1 MRSLPLLVVACLLAL
16 LAPAAPVVSAAPTDP
31 PLPVEPQTSD
41 GVRGTVV
48 APMPGFLRQ
57 RREVTVRHEW
67 RIAPGIRAQVWDE
80 TTPRGPV
87 RAYLVSVAWR
97 AAGVS
102 FAYLNDGEVRS
113 TARVGSMATAGRA
126 VAAVNG
132 DFFDIGGTSAPLGIG
147 RHPRRGL
154 LNGRVDGW
162 NSAFF
167 VTRTGRP
174 RIGSLVVRTVI
185 RQRPDLAVTNVNSP
199 RVQPQGIG
207 VYTERWGRAA
217 GNLVTGG
224 PQKRRRMLLVHDGR
238 VVRSS
243 TRLPAG
249 VRFRGVMLVGRGA
262 GADRLAEFAVGDRL
276 TLRTEVAGNP
286 QLAITGSEQILD
298 DGAVLARDD
307 RYQHPRTAVG
317 VDVDGRR
324 VLLLVVDGR
333 QRHSRGYTLVELAER
348 MRSLGA
354 DDALNMDG
362 GGSSTMVGRGR
373 GGRLGLISSPS
384 DGRARQV
391 ANALGVRYRAPR

>member
-1 MRSLPLLVVACLLAL
+1 
-16 LAPAAPVVSAAPTDP
+16 
-31 PLPVEPQTSD
+31 
-41 GVRGTVV
+41 
-48 APMPGFLRQ
+48 
-57 RREVTVRHEW
+57 
-67 RIAPGIRAQVWDE
+67 
-80 TTPRGPV
+80 
-87 RAYLVSVAWR
+87 
-97 AAGVS
+97 
-102 FAYLNDGEVRS
+102 
-113 TARVGSMATAGRA
+113 MATNGRA

-132 DFFDIGGTSAPLGIG
+132 DFFDIGGTGAPLGIG

-174 RIGSLVVRTVI
+174 RIGGLVVRTVI
-185 RQRPDLAVTNVNSP
+185 RQRPDLVVTNVNSP
-199 RVQPQGIG
+199 QVRPQGIG
-207 VYTERWGRAA
+207 VYTARWGRAA

-276 TLRTEVAGNP
+276 TLRTEVAGHP

-333 QRHSRGYTLVELAER
+333 QRWSRGYTLVELAER
-348 MRSLGA
+348 LRSLGA
-354 DDALNMDG
+354 DDALNLDG
-362 GGSSTMVGRGR
+362 GGSTTMVGRGR
-373 GGRLGLISSPS
+373 AGRLGLLNTPS